1 MAKRK
6 GKSVS
11 FDAMVKFFLQY
22 HNIPTKKDID
32 RIMERMDRLEEAVR
46 RVAGQG
52 PHRSA
57 GGAERRGRAKGEATA
72 ADTVVDVIRQAGRE
86 IGFAEIRKQTGYN
99 DKKLRNI
106 IYRLTKIGRIQR
118 VRRGVYTPAE

>member
-22 HNIPTKKDID
+22 HSIPTKKDID
-32 RIMERMDRLEEAVR
+32 RIVARMDRLEEAVR
-46 RVAGQG
+46 HLAGQG
-52 PHRSA
+52 ANRSP
-57 GGAERRGRAKGEATA
+57 GGERRGRAKGEATA
-72 ADTVVDVIRQAGRE
+72 TDTVVDVIRQAGRE
-86 IGFAEIRKQTGYN
+86 IGFAEIRKQTGFN

-106 IYRLTKIGRIQR
+106 IYRLTKIGRIRR
-118 VRRGVYTPAE
+118 VRRGVYAPAE